1 MEATFSLLDFIIN
14 APATFSFQSFRS
26 TVSHNTALKDF
37 VTKDYSRYHISVI
50 WRYLTIAYTDL
61 TRTDD
66 SDYQATLL
74 KLIVRLNLF
83 LSGLEVPPSPCLDL
97 YVLDAIYFALA
108 HYRLTGKTSL
118 FDYVVRSDLA
128 VPPNMKQLF
137 LPFIRIIHSK
147 IYDANYIP
155 DLLDLVVAVRPSVK
169 SIAPG
174 IYTQDAVLYMDEVIR
189 KETSET
195 VGMVATEST
204 RKLICLKAFSIGD
217 SVFEGPTDMTAIG
230 MVNPL
235 AAVCNCCGEAIE
247 AISDPIRCPECGV
260 VYCTI
265 ACREYDL
272 HYHSH
277 EIFCRF
283 ITDTAVHSFASIFSK
298 FSLERNIWST
308 FFDASMVIL
317 HILAILTDKISI
329 AKDVLPATLW
339 KTAPELFLLNRDTI
353 TNYEWYR
360 KAYGSPLKEHTGIDM
375 IGFPTFIALFLGPTA
390 GLLKVWPY
398 LRPSTLY
405 YVLSGVLMNG
415 FAQVFRDENDKL
427 SDRATYGVFN
437 LSYYHSFVRHSCTPN
452 FRRTMIKSPTGGTFF
467 SLVCIKNA
475 MPGDELTI
483 SYVETE
489 PDENGYEHYIDTLAT
504 HNVPLCSC
512 KRCSEILAYF
522 NTG

>member
-26 TVSHNTALKDF
+26 TVGHNTALKDF
-37 VTKDYSRYHISVI
+37 VNKDYSRYHISVI

-66 SDYQATLL
+66 PEYQATLL

-83 LSGLEVPPSPCLDL
+83 LSGLETQLSPCLYL
-97 YVLDAIYFALA
+97 YVLDAIYFSLA

-137 LPFIRIIHSK
+137 LPFIRVIHSK

-155 DLLDLVVAVRPSVK
+155 DLMDLVIAVRPSVK
-169 SIAPG
+169 NIAPG
-174 IYTQDAVLYMDEVIR
+174 ICTQDAVLYMDEAIR
-189 KETSET
+189 KETSEA
-195 VGMVATEST
+195 VGMVATDST
-204 RKLICLKAFSIGD
+204 RKLICLKEFSVGD
-217 SVFEGPTDMTAIG
+217 SIFEGPTDMTVIG

-247 AISDPIRCPECGV
+247 ALSDPVRCPECGV
-260 VYCTI
+260 VYCTV

-283 ITDTAVHSFASIFSK
+283 ITDTAVHSFASISSK

-308 FFDASMVIL
+308 FFDASMVTL
-317 HILAILTDKISI
+317 HILAILTDKISV

-339 KTAPELFLLNRDTI
+339 KTAPELFLLNRDT
-353 TNYEWYR
+353 TANYEWYQ
-360 KAYGSPLKEHTGIDM
+360 KAYGAPPKEHTGTDM
-375 IGFPTFIALFLGPTA
+375 IGFPTFISLFLGSTA

-415 FAQVFRDENDKL
+415 FAQIFKDEGDKIL
-427 SDRATYGVFN
+427 DRAVYGAFH
-437 LSYYHSFVRHSCTPN
+437 LSYHHSFVRHSCTPN
-452 FRRTMIKSPTGGTFF
+452 FQHTTVKSPAGGTFF
-467 SLVCIKNA
+467 SLVCIKNT

-489 PDENGYEHYIDTLAT
+489 PDEGGYEHYIDVLAT
-504 HNVPLCSC
+504 HNIPLCSC
-512 KRCSEILAYF
+512 KRCSDILAYL
-522 NTG
+522 NAG